1 MYDIFCFFTAV
12 VLIGAVRLSVP
23 VSLCS
28 PCFGSD
34 WILGSRGAK
43 RTDHGFTGIVDSVG
57 GAV

>member
-12 VLIGAVRLSVP
+12 VLIGAVHLTVP
-23 VSLCS
+23 VRLCS
-28 PCFGSD
+28 SCFGSD
-34 WILGSRGAK
+34 WILGPRGAK